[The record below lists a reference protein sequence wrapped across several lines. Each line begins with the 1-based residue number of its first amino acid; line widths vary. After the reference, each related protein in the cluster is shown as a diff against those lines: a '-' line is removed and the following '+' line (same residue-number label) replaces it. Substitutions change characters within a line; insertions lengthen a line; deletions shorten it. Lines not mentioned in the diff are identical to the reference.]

1 MKTLRPGFVPFMSLF
16 VGGFLAVTSLGCVT
30 RTAFDQLN
38 AEHVSLERDSAALSM
53 QVERLTIERDSLEEQ
68 FIEAQE
74 SYEDERVIRSAL
86 ASNLSQLKQKADT
99 LDADLGVE
107 RNAHIQAATALAG
120 REAEI
125 AAMQSTYD
133 LLVSDLESE
142 VSSGQIEIERLRE
155 GLRLNVSDDV
165 LFASGSAELDQI
177 GREVLEK
184 VAGQLVRL
192 NDFIEVRGH
201 TDNRAIRGSLAKRFP
216 TNWELAAARAAR
228 VVRLLEERGVPGDR
242 LAVVSLGP
250 NDPIA
255 PNDSAENRAS
265 NRRIEIRLEPRE
277 GAAPQTEPAPPA
289 ARAAP
294 AALVEPA
301 ALPSEEAAAVLDAE
315 PSEPAESAQID
326 EQEAATAELTSHGSE
341 TAATVFD
348 EEPTAPLG
356 SASGS

>member
-1 MKTLRPGFVPFMSLF
+1 MTTNRTGIILLLTLCVS
-16 VGGFLAVTSLGCVT
+16 ATSLGCVT
-30 RTAFDQLN
+30 KSAFDQLI
-38 AEHVSLERDSAALSM
+38 AEHDALGRERASLTS
-53 QVERLTIERDSLEEQ
+53 QVERLTIERDSLEDQ

-74 SYEDERVIRSAL
+74 SYEDERVIRSTL
-86 ASNLSQLKQKADT
+86 ASNLSQLKHKAET
-99 LDADLGVE
+99 LDADLGAE
-107 RNAHIQAATALAG
+107 RNAHIQAATALAA

-125 AAMQSTYD
+125 ASMQSTYD
-133 LLVSDLESE
+133 SLVSDLESE

-255 PNDSAENRAS
+255 PNDSEENRAI

-277 GAAPQTEPAPPA
+277 GEPMKADPGPAAPDSSAATGSSSSGQSPASVAPADPTAGPAP
-289 ARAAP
+289 
-294 AALVEPA
+294 L
-301 ALPSEEAAAVLDAE
+301 
-315 PSEPAESAQID
+315 ESAK
-326 EQEAATAELTSHGSE
+326 ES
-341 TAATVFD
+341 
-348 EEPTAPLG
+348 
-356 SASGS
+356 